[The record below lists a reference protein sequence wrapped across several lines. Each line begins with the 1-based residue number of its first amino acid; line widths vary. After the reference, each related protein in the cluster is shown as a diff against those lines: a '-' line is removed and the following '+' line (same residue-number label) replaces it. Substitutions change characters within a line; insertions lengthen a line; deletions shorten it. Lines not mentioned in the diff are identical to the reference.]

1 MSGDVHVQF
10 CERPGVRFPRATHL
24 VILCQGPAA
33 EALAV
38 VRRWMQALK
47 LTLNETKTRTCDA
60 TQEHFDFLGYT
71 FGPMVHRPTG
81 RTYVGAQPSRRAMA
95 RLRER
100 VRGILRPG
108 NQAPW
113 PEVVRQVNRVV
124 GGWQRYFSY
133 GTVSRAYWKP
143 GQVPAVPR
151 PWLPDASAQAPWAR
165 DAALHSGTGSSTTT
179 ACFIWAQ
186 RIVPPGRMPCRET
199 SPRAVCWK
207 TARTVRRALAGNRVW
222 PVGLRRRPKGCDET
236 HPRPVA
242 AAPAF
247 DSTG

>member
-60 TQEHFDFLGYT
+60 TQVHFDFLGYT

-133 GTVSRAYWKP
+133 GDGEPGVLEP

-165 DAALHSGTGSSTTT
+165 DAALHSGTG
-179 ACFIWAQ
+179 
-186 RIVPPGRMPCRET
+186 
-199 SPRAVCWK
+199 
-207 TARTVRRALAGNRVW
+207 
-222 PVGLRRRPKGCDET
+222 LRPRRPVLFGRSASCS
-236 HPRPVA
+236 PVA
-242 AAPAF
+242 CLAVKPVREPCAGKRPARF
-247 DSTG
+247 DERSQETGYGRWD